1 MIDENAKKIIEEN
14 PIAFATTS
22 NNQPNVIAVAFVKVI
37 DNNKILITD
46 NYMKKT
52 KEDIE
57 TNPNVCLAVWDKD
70 WKGYKITGQAK
81 YFTSGEWI
89 DLVKAMP
96 ENKGLPAKGAI
107 LIEVSE
113 IIELK

>member
-1 MIDENAKKIIEEN
+1 MINENAKKIIKEN
-14 PIAFATTS
+14 AVAIATS
-22 NNQPNVIAVAFVKVI
+22 NNNQPNVIAVAFVKVI

-46 NYMKKT
+46 NFMKKT

-70 WKGYKITGQAK
+70 WNGYKIIGQAK
-81 YFTSGEWI
+81 YFATGKYM

-96 ENKGLPAKGAI
+96 ENEGLPAKGAI

-113 IIELK
+113 LLELK